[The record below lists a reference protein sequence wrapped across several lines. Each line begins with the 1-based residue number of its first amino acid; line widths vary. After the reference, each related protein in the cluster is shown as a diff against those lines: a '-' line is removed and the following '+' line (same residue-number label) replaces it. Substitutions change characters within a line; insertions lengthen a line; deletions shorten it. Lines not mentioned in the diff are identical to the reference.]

1 MIIMTLK
8 ELIVA
13 NLIPSLIVI
22 SFLVTLISTLL
33 QKWLTNQ
40 EHLKNL
46 KKRQKEIQKE
56 LKGCKDGK
64 IMKELN
70 AEMMKLTGLMFK
82 SSLKPTFVTII
93 PFLLLFAWLRGIY
106 STAMGSSWIWYYLG
120 FSILSSMLLRKV
132 LDVN

>member
-1 MIIMTLK
+1 MTLK

-22 SFLVTLISTLL
+22 SFVVTLISTLA

-56 LKGCKDGK
+56 LKGCKDGR

-93 PFLLLFAWLRGIY
+93 PFFLLFYWLRSIY

-120 FSILSSMLLRKV
+120 FSILSSMILRKV